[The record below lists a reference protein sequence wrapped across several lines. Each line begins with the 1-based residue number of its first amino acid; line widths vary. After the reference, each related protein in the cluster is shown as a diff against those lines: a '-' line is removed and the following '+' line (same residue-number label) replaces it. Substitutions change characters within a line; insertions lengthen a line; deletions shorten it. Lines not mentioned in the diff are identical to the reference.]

1 MHRHNDSTI
10 FLEFT
15 LVSHLFGSNYTL
27 SQTNIFCIFGY
38 SQKGQYMMEKTKH
51 TFDQA
56 EIELLKEGLKRTYKE
71 RFEMATRLYKVQ
83 QTMKKASITHKP
95 FISK

>member
-1 MHRHNDSTI
+1 M
-10 FLEFT
+10 L
-15 LVSHLFGSNYTL
+15 
-27 SQTNIFCIFGY
+27 QTNILRIFGY
-38 SQKGQYMMEKTKH
+38 SQKDQYMMEKPKH

-83 QTMKKASITHKP
+83 QTMKKASIIHKP